1 MTAKTSPAS
10 AAQAVS
16 QVGFALPEGFDAVG
30 LDRFMYNPNK
40 GCKGPLRGF
49 LLSVVAM
56 PPMERGKDPK
66 TKEPIMQDWDCLLV
80 KTTAPTQGIDR
91 EGKVVDV
98 PSGRE
103 VLTPKTFRLGD
114 TFERAALDPDFCYEV
129 FIAPDKKI
137 DIGSGQTM
145 WLYNMGA
152 NKKGTPRAEFG
163 IVARLGNSTAKAL
176 PASTGGAQ
184 AAEAVAD
191 VATPF

>member
-10 AAQAVS
+10 AASVS
-16 QVGFALPEGFDAVG
+16 QVGFVLPEGFDAVG
-30 LDRFMYNPNK
+30 LDRYMYNPNK
-40 GCKGPLRGF
+40 GCKGALRGH
-49 LLSVVAM
+49 LLAVIAM

-66 TKEPIMQDWDCLLV
+66 TKEPIMQDWDCLLI
-80 KTTAPTQGIDR
+80 KTTAECDGIDR
-91 EGKVVDV
+91 EQKVVKV
-98 PSGRE
+98 SAGRE
-103 VLTPKTFRLGD
+103 VLTPKTFKLGD

-152 NKKGTPRAEFG
+152 VKKGTPRSEFG
-163 IVARLGNSTAKAL
+163 ISARLATTATKAL
-176 PASTGGAQ
+176 PQSTGAAQ
-184 AAEAVAD
+184 AAEAVAE